1 MLRNEAARET
11 WGNDDNITR
20 DSLSKSFLGV
30 IDTLN
35 DLFLRDRVDGRCK
48 V

>member
-20 DSLSKSFLGV
+20 DSPFVEKFLGSY
-30 IDTLN
+30 
-35 DLFLRDRVDGRCK
+35 
-48 V
+48 